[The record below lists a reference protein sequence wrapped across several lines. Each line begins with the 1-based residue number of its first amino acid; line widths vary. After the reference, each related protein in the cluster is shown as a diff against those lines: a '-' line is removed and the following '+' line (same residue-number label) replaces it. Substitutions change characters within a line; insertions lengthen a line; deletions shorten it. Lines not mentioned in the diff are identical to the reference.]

1 MSSTAHAASAR
12 RHDRLFAAAGIAAV
26 LTYFGARLLLKA
38 PETPFRVAIALVPV
52 PFFLIFLFAAVR
64 MARGLDELE
73 QRIHLE
79 ALAFA
84 FPAVLVVLLTLGLL
98 QVAGV
103 ALSPQD
109 WSYRHVWAFA
119 FAFYF
124 GGLAL
129 ARRRYQ

>member
-1 MSSTAHAASAR
+1 MSMPAVSSVRKA
-12 RHDRLFAAAGIAAV
+12 DRLFPAAGVAAFV
-26 LTYFGARLLLKA
+26 SYFGARLLLKGSA
-38 PETPFRVAIALVPV
+38 VPYREAIAMLPV
-52 PFFLIFLFAAVR
+52 PFFILFIVAAIR
-64 MARGLDELE
+64 TARRLDELE

-79 ALAFA
+79 ALVFA

-124 GGLAL
+124 AGLAL
-129 ARRRYQ
+129 ARKRYQ

>member
-1 MSSTAHAASAR
+1 MSTPAARSVRKA
-12 RHDRLFAAAGIAAV
+12 DRLFPAAAIAAV
-26 LTYFGARLLLKA
+26 LTYCAARLLLHGPA
-38 PETPFRVAIALVPV
+38 VPHRLAIALLPV
-52 PFFLIFLFAAVR
+52 PFFILFVVAAIR

-79 ALAFA
+79 ALVFA
-84 FPAVLVVLLTLGLL
+84 FPAVLVILLTLGLL

-119 FAFYF
+119 FFFYF
-124 GGLAL
+124 AGLAL

>member
-1 MSSTAHAASAR
+1 MSTPAAASAR
-12 RHDRLFAAAGIAAV
+12 KADRLFPAAGFAAFV
-26 LTYFGARLLLKA
+26 TYLAARFLLQGPA
-38 PETPFRVAIALVPV
+38 VPYRVAIALLPV
-52 PFFLIFLFAAVR
+52 PFFILFIVAAIR
-64 MARGLDELE
+64 TARRLDELE

-79 ALAFA
+79 ALVFA

-119 FAFYF
+119 FFFYF
-124 GGLAL
+124 AGLAL

>member
-1 MSSTAHAASAR
+1 MTTNSATVR
-12 RHDRLFAAAGIAAV
+12 RTDRLFLVAGIAAFV
-26 LTYFGARLLLKA
+26 TYFGARLLLKQ
-38 PETPFRVAIALVPV
+38 PGTPFPLAIALVPV
-52 PFFLIFLFAAVR
+52 PFFVIFVLAAVR
-64 MARGLDELE
+64 MSRGLDELE

-119 FAFYF
+119 FVFYF
-124 GGLAL
+124 VGLAL

>member
-1 MSSTAHAASAR
+1 VSPDAAPAAR
-12 RHDRLFAAAGIAAV
+12 RTDRLFLVTGIAALV
-26 LTYFGARLLLKA
+26 TYFGARFLLKRSDV
-38 PETPFRVAIALVPV
+38 PFPVGIALVPV
-52 PFFLIFLFAAVR
+52 PFFVIFVLAAVR

-103 ALSPQD
+103 ALEPQD

-119 FAFYF
+119 FAFYVA
-124 GGLAL
+124 GLAL

>member
-1 MSSTAHAASAR
+1 M
-12 RHDRLFAAAGIAAV
+12 
-26 LTYFGARLLLKA
+26 
-38 PETPFRVAIALVPV
+38 AIALAPV
-52 PFFLIFLFAAVR
+52 PFFLLFILAAIR

-79 ALAFA
+79 ALALA

-119 FAFYF
+119 FLFYLV
-124 GGLAL
+124 GLTL
-129 ARRRYQ
+129 ARRRYR